1 VDFAA
6 AIDYFNDYYYAT
18 YEQDAGHILVENL
31 QDTSARTA
39 FSLAGWK
46 PRKDPIAQAVE
57 WWLFDWEYT
66 YPPEQSSALFSVVN
80 YNTTFYQYSEENN
93 YVFDQHGFNTIIKG
107 EATTFLLNSTSDPYL
122 KLNTIV
128 TNITHSSTGV
138 TIHTSDSTCFTA
150 SYAICTFSLGVL
162 QNDAITFSPPLPP
175 WKQKAI
181 STFSMGTYTK
191 IFMQFPPETVF
202 WNKSTQFFLYADPA
216 QRGWYP
222 VFQSLDHLAFLPG
235 SGILFCTVVGTL
247 SYKVEAQD
255 DEVTKQ
261 EVLAVLRN
269 MFGAENVPL
278 PTAFMYPR
286 WSSEPWAYGSYS
298 NWPPGTSLEMHQNL
312 RANVGRLYL
321 RARRRVLSITG
332 FCMGRILRGWR
343 PGGRLRSVF
352 WVVGRREGVMGM
364 RIMRYLRGRRR

>member
-6 AIDYFNDYYYAT
+6 AIDYFNDNYYAT
-18 YEQDAGHILVENL
+18 YEQDAGRILVENL
-31 QDTSARTA
+31 QDTSARAA

-107 EATTFLLNSTSDPYL
+107 EATTFLHNSTSEPDL

-128 TNITHSSTGV
+128 TNISYSSTGV
-138 TIHTSDSTCFTA
+138 TIHTSDSTCLTA

-162 QNDAITFSPPLPP
+162 QNDAITFSPTLPP
-175 WKQKAI
+175 WKQRAI

-202 WNKSTQFFLYADPA
+202 WNTST
-216 QRGWYP
+216 
-222 VFQSLDHLAFLPG
+222 
-235 SGILFCTVVGTL
+235 
-247 SYKVEAQD
+247 
-255 DEVTKQ
+255 
-261 EVLAVLRN
+261 
-269 MFGAENVPL
+269 
-278 PTAFMYPR
+278 
-286 WSSEPWAYGSYS
+286 
-298 NWPPGTSLEMHQNL
+298 
-312 RANVGRLYL
+312 
-321 RARRRVLSITG
+321 
-332 FCMGRILRGWR
+332 
-343 PGGRLRSVF
+343 
-352 WVVGRREGVMGM
+352 
-364 RIMRYLRGRRR
+364 